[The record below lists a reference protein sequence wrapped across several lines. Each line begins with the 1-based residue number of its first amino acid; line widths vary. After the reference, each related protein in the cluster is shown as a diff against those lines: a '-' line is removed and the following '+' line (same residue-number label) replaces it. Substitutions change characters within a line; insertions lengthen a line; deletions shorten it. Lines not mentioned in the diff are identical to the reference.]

1 LTITSTA
8 SLTNPVRALY
18 NAAALQA
25 FTEKGQFWRG
35 STIREV
41 AIGEGGIGRGK
52 SIVFDLWT
60 ASAVSTSALSETSDG
75 NATAL
80 AMTQVEVPMSEYGNY
95 VQTTRKL
102 RLTHYGEPEEH
113 AAWNMGQM
121 ASDTLDLLAR
131 EALDAQT
138 GATWNDYAG
147 SATSITTITR
157 SDELSAADIRTAFAD
172 LRSKHVPPLEGGYYL
187 CYVHPHVLKDLKD
200 ETGDASWT
208 KKELYAGERIQPI
221 MDEVGCFEGFRFV
234 MSTNCK
240 LDLKAGGK
248 TTTGAVSADVYT
260 TYFLG
265 QDALGFAR
273 NGEVPQIEVSEPVI
287 GPSDAFRRFQ
297 VISWYALCG
306 FKALRD
312 DALYKVSCCSS
323 LAANG
328 S

>member
-1 LTITSTA
+1 MTITSTA
-8 SLTNPVRALY
+8 NLTNPVKALY

-52 SIVFDLWT
+52 SVVFDLWT

-80 AMTQVEVPMSEYGNY
+80 SMTQVEVPMSEYGNY

-131 EALDAQT
+131 DALDAQT
-138 GATWNDYAG
+138 GATWNDFAG

-172 LRSKHVPPLEGGYYL
+172 LRSKNVPPLEGGYYL
-187 CYVHPHVLKDLKD
+187 CYIHPHVLKDLKD

-234 MSTNCK
+234 MSTNCN
-240 LDLKAGGK
+240 LDLKAGSK

-273 NGEVPQIEVSEPVI
+273 SGEVPQIEVSEPVI

-312 DALYKVSCCSS
+312 DALYKVSSCSS

>member
-1 LTITSTA
+1 MAITTT
-8 SLTNPVRALY
+8 TNFPEAVKALY

-25 FTEKGQFWRG
+25 FTERGQFWR
-35 STIREV
+35 SATIREV
-41 AIGEGGIGRGK
+41 AIGEGGVGKGK
-52 SIVFDLWT
+52 SVVFDLWS
-60 ASAVSTSALSETSDG
+60 ASAISTAALSETADG
-75 NATAL
+75 SAVTL
-80 AMTQVEVPMSEYGNY
+80 AMTQVDVPLAEYGNY

-131 EALDAQT
+131 GALDAQT
-138 GATWNDYAG
+138 GATWNGFAG
-147 SATSITTITR
+147 EATAVNTVTVA
-157 SDELSAADIRTAFAD
+157 DKLSAADIRRAFAT
-172 LRSKHVPPLEGGYYL
+172 LRSRNVPPLDGGYYL
-187 CYVHPHVLKDLKD
+187 AYIHPHVLKDLKD

-221 MDEVGCFEGFRFV
+221 QDEIGSFEGFRFV
-234 MSTNCK
+234 MSTNCRIAA
-240 LDLKAGGK
+240 KAGDG
-248 TTTGAVSADVYT
+248 TTTSAASADVYS

-265 QDALGFAR
+265 GDALGFAR
-273 NGEVPQIEVSEPVI
+273 AGEVPAVEVSEPNI

-306 FKALRD
+306 FKALRH
-312 DALYKVSCCSS
+312 DALYKVHSGSS
-323 LAANG
+323 LSANG